1 MRCLTPNCFLYC
13 FKDAEVWPGREE
25 TAKLWIIKFAFCDVM
40 LINAFGSKSGI
51 PHLIRAALWL
61 LCAATVNAQS
71 IDLNSPTPVVTN
83 EIAGRIAPLDIGDAR
98 LTKYFYTFNSVQGDL
113 ELTIESSNLDGDID
127 IYTAGNLRPLTRV
140 TLYAGAS
147 SSRVAKT
154 VYIRRG
160 EPLILRVQA
169 RTPNDTEGSFRIT
182 LGGAFSP
189 AVRLAGNDALP
200 VEVAGASSPP
210 AASSPGSA
218 DRKVKRVSSVG
229 ARIEEPAAEL
239 AKTEAEAGEPAPVKP
254 PRAAKKSPV
263 RTETARPRPTRRAR
277 ARAETAKRDTV
288 RAPTEEG
295 GEKSETPATG
305 AAKTENSET
314 AARSE
319 NDAPVTPA
327 PTTKRTRPARTP
339 RIRSTRTPGTAK
351 KTNSP
356 ADGAPAESV
365 SATPAP
371 APPAVSAR
379 LVLVLRDGETFE
391 RDMSS
396 VRRVTVE
403 RGMIVI
409 VSKDGKT
416 ERRAMANV
424 LRMSIEP

>member
-1 MRCLTPNCFLYC
+1 
-13 FKDAEVWPGREE
+13 
-25 TAKLWIIKFAFCDVM
+25 M

-189 AVRLAGNDALP
+189 AVVWRAMMRRPSKSPERVLLRQHLHREARTGKLNASLQSVRASKNPPPNLP
-200 VEVAGASSPP
+200 KQKP
-210 AASSPGSA
+210 
-218 DRKVKRVSSVG
+218 KRVSLRRLS
-229 ARIEEPAAEL
+229 R
-239 AKTEAEAGEPAPVKP
+239 PAPQK
-254 PRAAKKSPV
+254 
-263 RTETARPRPTRRAR
+263 
-277 ARAETAKRDTV
+277 
-288 RAPTEEG
+288 
-295 GEKSETPATG
+295 
-305 AAKTENSET
+305 N
-314 AARSE
+314 
-319 NDAPVTPA
+319 
-327 PTTKRTRPARTP
+327 
-339 RIRSTRTPGTAK
+339 
-351 KTNSP
+351 
-356 ADGAPAESV
+356 
-365 SATPAP
+365 
-371 APPAVSAR
+371 
-379 LVLVLRDGETFE
+379 LR
-391 RDMSS
+391 
-396 VRRVTVE
+396 
-403 RGMIVI
+403 
-409 VSKDGKT
+409 
-416 ERRAMANV
+416 
-424 LRMSIEP
+424 